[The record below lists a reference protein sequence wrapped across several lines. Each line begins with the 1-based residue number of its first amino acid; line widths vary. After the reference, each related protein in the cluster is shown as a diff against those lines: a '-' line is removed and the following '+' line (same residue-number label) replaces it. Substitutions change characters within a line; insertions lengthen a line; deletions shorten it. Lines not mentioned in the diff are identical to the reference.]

1 MVALSNHKEF
11 TPDNLSKV
19 RIINNVAP
27 IETLRTFQN
36 KVPQASQVSAY
47 GLTEVGGVTSF
58 GSPDD
63 PLEHRLTT
71 CGKPWPEVEIRIL
84 DPETNQVLSNEEK
97 VLSR

>member
-1 MVALSNHKEF
+1 MVALSNHKDF
-11 TPDNLSKV
+11 TPENLKEL

-27 IETLRTFQN
+27 IETLRSFQD

-63 PLEHRLTT
+63 TLENRLTT
-71 CGKPWPEVEIRIL
+71 CGKPWPCLLYTSPSPR
-84 DPETNQVLSNEEK
+84 DMRRTRMPS
-97 VLSR
+97 SA